1 MNEIVNEWLIQ
12 LINETIEEAK
22 ATIANER
29 MWQNG
34 AADDESINNH
44 EFNIQCNE
52 LYIEKLEEIKNN
64 L

>member
-12 LINETIEEAK
+12 LINDTIDEAK
-22 ATIANER
+22 ATISNER
-29 MWQNG
+29 IWQNG
-34 AADDESINNH
+34 SVNDDEINSH

>member
-12 LINETIEEAK
+12 LINDTIAEAK
-22 ATIANER
+22 ATISNER
-29 MWQNG
+29 IWQNG
-34 AADDESINNH
+34 SMDDDEINNH

>member
-12 LINETIEEAK
+12 LINDTIAEAK
-22 ATIANER
+22 ATISNER
-29 MWQNG
+29 IWQNG
-34 AADDESINNH
+34 SVNDDEINSH